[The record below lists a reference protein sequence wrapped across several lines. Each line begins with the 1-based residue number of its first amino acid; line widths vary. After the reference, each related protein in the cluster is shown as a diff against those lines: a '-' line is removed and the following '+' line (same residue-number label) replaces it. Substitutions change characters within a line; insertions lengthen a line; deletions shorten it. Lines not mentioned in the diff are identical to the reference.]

1 MCEYS
6 AEALPT
12 ANNERHFP
20 LKTGTSLSISI
31 ILGRYITAAISPTI
45 LYSPLCGLLL
55 TFLPPHKLYCLTS
68 GQCHFSASALSH
80 KGDFT
85 PGQAIRRCFCVL
97 VTFILCWNVF
107 TWQMTTENFPV
118 LLRSTVN
125 RRHKR
130 LWYWF
135 PGHLNRI
142 KSSIFPSSL
151 WHQQLWHMLNIWH
164 GCSWAAPHLDLGCIS
179 LQRHRW
185 NLSHLSNAKYR
196 NSSGIVPLYDLFFY
210 FL

>member
-6 AEALPT
+6 TEALHT

-20 LKTGTSLSISI
+20 LKTGTRLSISI
-31 ILGRYITAAISPTI
+31 ILGRYITSAISPTI

-55 TFLPPHKLYCLTS
+55 TFLPPHKLCCLTS
-68 GQCHFSASALSH
+68 GQCHFSDSALSH

-97 VTFILCWNVF
+97 VTFILCWNLF

-118 LLRSTVN
+118 LLRSTEN

-142 KSSIFPSSL
+142 IKLYFPLFPLTPAVVTYAQHLTWLQLSSSPFRSGLHQPPETQVESKPS
-151 WHQQLWHMLNIWH
+151 
-164 GCSWAAPHLDLGCIS
+164 
-179 LQRHRW
+179 
-185 NLSHLSNAKYR
+185 
-196 NSSGIVPLYDLFFY
+196 V
-210 FL
+210 